1 MKIKIKELGPIRQA
15 EFELGEMTIIC
26 GGNNTG
32 KTYTMYALYG
42 FFRFWQ
48 EAYSIP
54 VPNQS
59 LSELFENGKVR
70 IDLQDFIKRRNKI
83 LGEACRKYRKQLPVV
98 LAASKKHFSDTEFLI
113 ELDESKE
120 CPVGDFKQSFG
131 TSKKQLF
138 QIQKVAPC
146 DLEVS
151 LLVEAGSAEI
161 DQAAVS
167 EVIGNAIQKV
177 LFGQH
182 FPAIFESCA
191 ERSGAAI
198 FRTELDFAR
207 NRLLEQMSAMD
218 REINPFEL
226 LHKAYTAYAMPVRD
240 SVDFIRKLQAV
251 AQKESFISKDHPEIL
266 DDFATIIGGEYKVLK
281 TGQIYFIPASNKR
294 IRLDISESSSV
305 VRSMLDM
312 GFYLRHEAEPG
323 SLLLVDEP
331 ELNMHPENQRRI
343 ARLFVRLINIG
354 IKVFISTHSD
364 YIIKE
369 LNTLI
374 MLGQDNVLIK
384 RIREDEGYRQD
395 ELLKSEQVKVYIAES
410 ALLKIGDNKKKT
422 RVPTLVPAEIDPE
435 LGIEARSFDATIDE
449 MNRIQEKILF
459 CDDDLPYVGEAE

>member
-54 VPNQS
+54 VPAKS
-59 LSELFENGKVR
+59 LGEMFENGKVR
-70 IDLQDFIKRRNKI
+70 IDLQDYIKRRNKI
-83 LGEACRKYRKQLPVV
+83 LKDACKKFRKQLPVV
-98 LAASKKHFSDTEFLI
+98 LAASKKHFSNTEFLI

-146 DLEVS
+146 ALEVN

-167 EVIGNAIQKV
+167 EVIGNAVQKV

-240 SVDFIRKLQAV
+240 SVDFIRRLQAV
-251 AQKESFISKDHPEIL
+251 AQKESFISKDHPDIL

-281 TGQIYFIPASNKR
+281 TGQIYFISASNKR

-374 MLGQDNVLIK
+374 MLNQDKKYLKQIIK
-384 RIREDEGYRQD
+384 EEGYHRD
-395 ELLKSEQVKVYIAES
+395 ELLRPEQVKVYIAEK
-410 ALLKIGDNKKKT
+410 APILIPGNT
-422 RVPTLVPAEIDPE
+422 RKRSYPTLVAADIDPE
-435 LGIEARSFDATIDE
+435 LGIEVRSFDTTIDD
-449 MNRIQEKILF
+449 MNRIQEAIVWGG
-459 CDDDLPYVGEAE
+459 DE